1 MSLAA
6 NAVTP
11 IVGVDGCAGGWVA
24 ATFHSISVFNSI
36 DALIEHFPA
45 QARILI
51 DMPMG
56 LPEIGP
62 RDLEVKAR
70 QCLPKGK
77 SSSVFAIPCRRAIY
91 ADDYRRACAINLDVQ
106 GKKFSIQTWNI
117 CRKICEL
124 DRLLLAK
131 PALTKR
137 VFESH
142 PELAFAVLAGGQ
154 ALPPKKKIEG
164 FEARLLILSE
174 YIQGVQLLV
183 ETALS
188 NYRRATLAKDDVLD
202 ALVLAV
208 TGSMEQTIL
217 NDSAD
222 RDEKGI
228 PIRMLIPAVR

>member
-1 MSLAA
+1 M
-6 NAVTP
+6 
-11 IVGVDGCAGGWVA
+11 DGCAGGWVA
-24 ATFHSISVFNSI
+24 ATFNSIMVFERI
-36 DALIEHFPA
+36 DALIEHFPVRS
-45 QARILI
+45 RILV

-77 SSSVFAIPCRRAIY
+77 ASSVFAIPCRRAIY
-91 ADDYRRACAINLDVQ
+91 ADDYKRACAINLEVQ

-124 DRLLLAK
+124 DRALLVK

-142 PELAFAVLAGGQ
+142 PELAFAVLAGGEV
-154 ALPPKKKIEG
+154 LPPKRTIEG
-164 FEARLLILSE
+164 FEARLLILSR
-174 YIQGVQLLV
+174 YIEGVESLV
-183 ETALS
+183 GRALS
-188 NYRRATLAKDDVLD
+188 KYRRATLAKDDVLD
-202 ALVLAV
+202 ALVLTV
-208 TGSMEQTIL
+208 TGSIDQTIL
-217 NDSAD
+217 DDSAR

-228 PIRMLIPAVR
+228 PIRMLVPALH